1 MYTAFRILAGAVLL
15 GVGLLLLRRSGHSTR
30 RHRTILFLL
39 AAFLVGVLYLIPV
52 ENLFVTFAS
61 PEEAYRYANT
71 GTAGTVMEGKTTCF
85 VVASDGKTESCL
97 IIPRAGHGWKIG
109 RGVDTRCVNRQISDV
124 ASVQVYQYK
133 DTDDFYVVIS
143 GIQAGELE
151 VSDNRGSAFFATRN
165 FVQALDA
172 EYYTYYAYVFGLD
185 QTYQL
190 RIGKETIDVE
200 SGSIRMELHTD
211 AFFPDAFAMQKHS
224 KTLCA
229 EVFACSRGVLRRST

>member
-1 MYTAFRILAGAVLL
+1 MF
-15 GVGLLLLRRSGHSTR
+15 S
-30 RHRTILFLL
+30 
-39 AAFLVGVLYLIPV
+39 AFLVVVFYLIPV

-71 GTAGTVMEGKTTCF
+71 GTVGTVVEGKTTCF

-97 IIPRAGHGWKIG
+97 IIPSAGHGWKIG
-109 RGVDTRCVNRQISDV
+109 RGVDTKLVNRQISDV

-133 DTDDFYVVIS
+133 DTNEFYVVVS
-143 GIQAGELE
+143 GVQAGELE
-151 VSDNRGSAFFATRN
+151 VSDNRGSAFFAASH

-190 RIGKETIDVE
+190 RIGKETINVE
-200 SGSIRMELHTD
+200 AESIRM
-211 AFFPDAFAMQKHS
+211 
-224 KTLCA
+224 
-229 EVFACSRGVLRRST
+229 GVPYGCFLSGCFCYAKA